1 MFSVQQMIWHA
12 GRNIL
17 TYLYIAQNGWAWRR
31 LVFDDVLPAV
41 RSAKQAGMIVY
52 GVFEKYSEHNMEEIK
67 KIADGYLIDFHS
79 APSPT
84 PVVRK
89 VV

>member
-1 MFSVQQMIWHA
+1 MF
-12 GRNIL
+12 RNCMGL
-17 TYLYIAQNGWAWRR
+17 SKLHKT
-31 LVFDDVLPAV
+31 AV
-41 RSAKQAGMIVY
+41 RSAKRAGMIVY
-52 GVFEKYSEHNMEEIK
+52 GVLEKYSEHNMEEIK
-67 KIADGYLIDFHS
+67 KIADGYLINFHS